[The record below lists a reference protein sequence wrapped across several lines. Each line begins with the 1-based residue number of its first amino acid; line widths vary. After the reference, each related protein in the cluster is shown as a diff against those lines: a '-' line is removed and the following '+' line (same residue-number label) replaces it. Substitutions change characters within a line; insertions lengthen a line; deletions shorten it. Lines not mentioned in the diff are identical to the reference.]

1 MSESRILRIA
11 QISRVLNLCY
21 LILWVRQKEIEI
33 VKKCQISKSR
43 IGGKEFPMP
52 QIDWSIPRISN
63 HPINLTLK
71 SGDQLFIVGPNGS
84 GKSALIQRFVSEHPQ
99 SYVKRITAHRRTWF
113 SSGSVDFT
121 PENRRKYETNRQHY
135 DVSKEARWKDTKSG
149 QDLSA
154 ILFDLVAKENTR
166 ARAIARHIDDRNIEK
181 AQNISD
187 ESPSPFDQIN
197 ELLALGTLGVTLEN
211 SNDRNLLARH
221 PKGQPFSIA
230 EMSDGERNAMII
242 AAHVIVADSGTV
254 LLIDEPERHLHRSI
268 IQPFLSALFDL
279 RKDDCAFIIATHEI
293 ALPAENPD
301 ARVLMLRSCQ
311 WSGSQCV
318 AWDAEVL
325 KPNSGLP
332 EELRRAILGSR
343 KRILFVEGRSDSLD
357 FSLYTTLFPDLS
369 VEPMGSCEEVQKAVL
384 GLRESQDHHD
394 VEAFGLI
401 DRDNRFSEDVK
412 EEDVKELAEKHIFAL
427 EAYSVEALYYC
438 SDAIAAIAHEQAR
451 LRCGVDENQL
461 IESAKQNAINVL
473 GDHAEE
479 MAARRCERQIQELTL
494 SRIPNWKSIKDNPIQ
509 PIHVSI
515 NPNPCCEELNRFTE
529 LVKVGDLDQLIARY
543 PVHKSRTLEI
553 IATSLKCQNKND
565 YERMVLAQVQR
576 DNELAEKLKKRIGPL
591 SKMLDQVEE
600 PQTT

>member
-1 MSESRILRIA
+1 
-11 QISRVLNLCY
+11 
-21 LILWVRQKEIEI
+21 
-33 VKKCQISKSR
+33 
-43 IGGKEFPMP
+43 MP
-52 QIDWSIPRISN
+52 QIDCSIPRISN

-71 SGDQLFIVGPNGS
+71 NGDQLFIVGPNGS
-84 GKSALIQRFVSEHPQ
+84 GKSALIQHFFANLHPNR
-99 SYVKRITAHRRTWF
+99 VKWIPAHRQLWSESGRLDLTPASRQEYEAQM
-113 SSGSVDFT
+113 SSH
-121 PENRRKYETNRQHY
+121 NRSLQARYKDDNVYQRKT
-135 DVSKEARWKDTKSG
+135 V
-149 QDLSA
+149 SA
-154 ILFDLVAKENTR
+154 ILFDLVNKENTR
-166 ARAIARHIDDRNIEK
+166 ARSIAYHVDNNDCSE
-181 AQNISD
+181 AQKVSA
-187 ESPSPFDQIN
+187 ESPPPFNQLN
-197 ELLALGTLGVTLEN
+197 ELLNLATLTVNIKN
-211 SNDRNLLARH
+211 SHNQEILARH
-221 PKGQPFSIA
+221 SQCVPFNVI
-230 EMSDGERNAMII
+230 EMSDGERSAMII
-242 AAHVIVADSGTV
+242 AAYVITAEPGTV
-254 LLIDEPERHLHRSI
+254 FLIDEPERHLHRSI
-268 IQPFLSALFDL
+268 SQPFLSALFNL
-279 RKDDCAFIIATHEI
+279 RREDCAFIISTHEI
-293 ALPAENPD
+293 ALPIATPE

-332 EELRRAILGSR
+332 EKLKRAILGSR

-357 FSLYTTLFPDLS
+357 FSLYTTLFPNLS

-451 LRCGVDENQL
+451 LRRGVDENQL
-461 IESAKQNAINVL
+461 IESAEQNAINVL
-473 GDHAEE
+473 KNHAKQ
-479 MAARRCERQIQELTL
+479 MAARICERQIQKLAL
-494 SRIPNWKSIKDNPIQ
+494 SKVPDWQSIMDNPTQ
-509 PIHVSI
+509 AMCVPIDSQLYSK
-515 NPNPCCEELNRFTE
+515 ELNHFNKLVNQGE
-529 LVKVGDLDQLIARY
+529 LNQLIARY

-576 DNELAEKLKKRIGPL
+576 DNELAEKLRKRIGPL